1 MQNLLTLLP
10 ILSEQEFKRACPIA
24 FTSDPSQQVSGKY
37 VFVNTSDVVSDLG
50 KLGWFPVKANMRAP
64 RKSTG
69 TSRFSR
75 HQVILQNPDIKI
87 VSDNNPQDV
96 MCPSIIL
103 TNSHDGTC
111 TFQFRFGIYRAI
123 CSNGLVVPE
132 KEFETIRIR
141 HIGYT
146 FDVLKEQ
153 MNKLVKEIPGRVEII
168 NRMLD
173 KELTQEEQEEMALKA
188 LLIRAG
194 VNTDEVVEQPKYS
207 RETIDKVLTVRRA
220 GDEGNNL
227 WSVFNRVQEAMVRG
241 GFRVEVEGKRA
252 NKLRPIKAFEKDMTV
267 NQKLF
272 DMALEYVN

>member
-1 MQNLLTLLP
+1 MQKLLTLLP
-10 ILSEQEFKRACPIA
+10 ILSEQQFRAACPIA

-37 VFVNTSDVVSDLG
+37 VFVNTANVVDDLG
-50 KLGWFPVKANMRAP
+50 KLGWFPVKASMRVA
-64 RKSTG
+64 RINRG
-69 TSRFSR
+69 ASRFSR
-75 HQVILQNPDIKI
+75 HQVILQNPDIQI
-87 VSDNNPQDV
+87 VSENNPQDV

-123 CSNGLVVPE
+123 CSNGLIIPE

-146 FDVLKEQ
+146 FDVLREQ

-173 KELTQEEQEEMALKA
+173 RTLTEQEQNEMALRA
-188 LLIRAG
+188 LLIRTG
-194 VNTDEVVEQPKYS
+194 INTEVVAEQPKYS
-207 RETIDKVLTVRRA
+207 EATIREVLQVRRD
-220 GDEGNNL
+220 GDKGANL
-227 WSVFNRVQEAMVRG
+227 WNVFNRVQEAMVRG
-241 GFRVEVEGKRA
+241 GFKVEVVGKRA
-252 NKLRPIKAFEKDMTV
+252 NKLRPIKAFEKDMTI

-272 DMALEYVN
+272 DMALDYVN